1 MALKPFNSVA
11 GFSTGETA
19 VTIIDGNGNVSS
31 NSLSVLATANITGNI
46 SAGNINTSGL
56 VTVDSFN
63 SLALPNSRLVYVDN
77 NRTDTYNQN
86 GSPEQPFKTIAAAIT
101 WANANVT
108 GSVPVSFVLANGT
121 FAETIDLNNTTLT
134 NISFTSLG
142 RVSVNPASG
151 NSLQATTGVSGVLQ
165 MAFRNIEFGKPVV
178 ITGDGTTNQF
188 NSVTFTDCSF
198 SDALTV
204 TTVNSIAFWS
214 CSAFSTVTFTN
225 INYTFYNSGQIQGL
239 LTLAASDAT
248 TLPSAGMAP
257 GIVLMFN
264 VIGNPVTL
272 TKGTGAPFIAWQP
285 HNCRFGLNAGTYT
298 IPATFSVTAYNS
310 TFNGTWVNDGT
321 FSLRNTSTA
330 NAVGNVGSTYT
341 GIIGGTSVVGSLTT
355 AAQPNITSVGTL
367 ANLSVTGN
375 ITGANVVIATTVLAN
390 TIGNAAS
397 VLFGD
402 GANITGLSAGYS
414 NSDVANYLASGS
426 LDSNIITTANIT
438 GGNFATVGG
447 ANVGTLTVT
456 TDANIGGNA
465 LVTGNLTVEG
475 NLIYINV
482 ESLTVEDPIIT
493 VGTGPNGAAL
503 TTNDGKDRGLAME
516 YFDTTAKFAY
526 AGYKNATGTYSG
538 DYVIAKEATL
548 STDVVTVVT
557 LANVVAGIYKGT
569 FEAPGNTGEVLFN
582 DGANIAA
589 NSTFTFDV
597 ANSELAVGNIVSSGT
612 ANVGTLEV
620 TGEANVG
627 GNLVITGNTDSG
639 NITTL
644 GTANIATLEVTGEA
658 NVGGNLVVTGNIS
671 GGNIATVGTANIGT
685 LEVTGE
691 ANVAGNLN
699 VTETATANIVSITTQ
714 AEIAGTSIL
723 SAGVVA
729 TSSTTPTT
737 LFVGGSGFGYEV
749 TVKASDGANIMIT
762 KLLSTPA
769 GDYTLYG
776 QTVTGNAPGA
786 ISVSSA
792 ANTVTVTVTSAA
804 ATPTTYTYQ
813 ATGL

>member
-1 MALKPFNSVA
+1 VA
-11 GFSTGETA
+11 RNGSDT
-19 VTIIDGNGNVSS
+19 DGNG
-31 NSLSVLATANITGNI
+31 SVTNPYRTITHALTFVGSGDTIVVHPGNYTEDVAINNLFAIAITAAQPGSGAFYSITGNVTVSGTSSSI
-46 SAGNINTSGL
+46 LLTSIGVIGNITHSSSGSLYVTAIKLGDSNNSTTFTKSGTGYLEATNGDWAAGTPAVAITGNGL
-56 VTVDSFN
+56 VTFN
-63 SLALPNSRLVYVDN
+63 GVQLANLTVNS
-77 NRTDTYNQN
+77 
-86 GSPEQPFKTIAAAIT
+86 
-101 WANANVT
+101 ANASVVLR
-108 GSVPVSFVLANGT
+108 SVPSAV
-121 FAETIDLNNTTLT
+121 NTTLT
-134 NISFTSLG
+134 SGTLTVINSTMI
-142 RVSVNPASG
+142 G
-151 NSLQATTGVSGVLQ
+151 NSNTAPAITTVAGTLNIQNSILLRANNTAGTMTVGATT
-165 MAFRNIEFGKPVV
+165 
-178 ITGDGTTNQF
+178 
-188 NSVTFTDCSF
+188 
-198 SDALTV
+198 
-204 TTVNSIAFWS
+204 
-214 CSAFSTVTFTN
+214 
-225 INYTFYNSGQIQGL
+225 
-239 LTLAASDAT
+239 
-248 TLPSAGMAP
+248 
-257 GIVLMFN
+257 
-264 VIGNPVTL
+264 
-272 TKGTGAPFIAWQP
+272 
-285 HNCRFGLNAGTYT
+285 
-298 IPATFSVTAYNS
+298 AYLYDDIFFDRANS
-310 TFNGTWVNDGT
+310 TLSGIPISGTA
-321 FSLRNTSTA
+321 FA
-330 NAVGNVGSTYT
+330 PPAQFQAINADSM
-341 GIIGGTSVVGSLTT
+341 
-355 AAQPNITSVGTL
+355 
-367 ANLSVTGN
+367 SVTGN
-375 ITGANVVIATTVLAN
+375 ITGANVVIATTVLAA

-402 GANITGLSAGYS
+402 GANITGLPSGYS
-414 NSDVANYLASGS
+414 NSDVANYLASGN

-438 GGNFATVGG
+438 GGNFVTVGG

-475 NLIYINV
+475 NLVYINV

-503 TTNDGKDRGLAME
+503 TTNDGKDRGVAME
-516 YFDTTAKFAY
+516 YFDATAKFAY

-671 GGNIATVGTANIGT
+671 GGNIATLGTANIGT

-691 ANVAGNLN
+691 ANVAGNLT

-737 LFVGGSGFGYEV
+737 LFVGGAGFGYEV

-813 ATGL
+813 ATGV

>member
-1 MALKPFNSVA
+1 
-11 GFSTGETA
+11 
-19 VTIIDGNGNVSS
+19 
-31 NSLSVLATANITGNI
+31 
-46 SAGNINTSGL
+46 
-56 VTVDSFN
+56 
-63 SLALPNSRLVYVDN
+63 
-77 NRTDTYNQN
+77 
-86 GSPEQPFKTIAAAIT
+86 
-101 WANANVT
+101 
-108 GSVPVSFVLANGT
+108 
-121 FAETIDLNNTTLT
+121 
-134 NISFTSLG
+134 
-142 RVSVNPASG
+142 
-151 NSLQATTGVSGVLQ
+151 
-165 MAFRNIEFGKPVV
+165 
-178 ITGDGTTNQF
+178 
-188 NSVTFTDCSF
+188 
-198 SDALTV
+198 
-204 TTVNSIAFWS
+204 
-214 CSAFSTVTFTN
+214 
-225 INYTFYNSGQIQGL
+225 
-239 LTLAASDAT
+239 
-248 TLPSAGMAP
+248 
-257 GIVLMFN
+257 
-264 VIGNPVTL
+264 
-272 TKGTGAPFIAWQP
+272 
-285 HNCRFGLNAGTYT
+285 
-298 IPATFSVTAYNS
+298 
-310 TFNGTWVNDGT
+310 
-321 FSLRNTSTA
+321 
-330 NAVGNVGSTYT
+330 
-341 GIIGGTSVVGSLTT
+341 
-355 AAQPNITSVGTL
+355 
-367 ANLSVTGN
+367 
-375 ITGANVVIATTVLAN
+375 
-390 TIGNAAS
+390 
-397 VLFGD
+397 
-402 GANITGLSAGYS
+402 
-414 NSDVANYLASGS
+414 
-426 LDSNIITTANIT
+426 
-438 GGNFATVGG
+438 
-447 ANVGTLTVT
+447 
-456 TDANIGGNA
+456 
-465 LVTGNLTVEG
+465 
-475 NLIYINV
+475 
-482 ESLTVEDPIIT
+482 
-493 VGTGPNGAAL
+493 
-503 TTNDGKDRGLAME
+503 ME

-691 ANVAGNLN
+691 ANVAGNLT

-723 SAGVVA
+723 SAGVVT

-762 KLLSTPA
+762 KVLATPA
-769 GDYTLYG
+769 GDYTVYG
-776 QTVTGNAPGA
+776 QTVTGNAPGS

-813 ATGL
+813 ATGV